1 MTNALALNSENTT
14 DVILNALTQSA
25 QVQDKNAAKDISSNA
40 NFNNV
45 LNNLNSKTKSAQSD
59 LEKTVLKSNTSS
71 INKEALNPKETSRK
85 AIKFQRE
92 NLEQKTD
99 VRQQNTTD
107 VNAKEDINAIQTQK
121 NETTKDTIK
130 VENNVSSDTNELEA
144 KTEIEENNNSSFPSP
159 SPVFSSKEDVQTEV
173 KDINEIEKVIS
184 QVEEL
189 LGSITLTQDIE
200 LDIDSDIV
208 SEIEDKISQI
218 TSLEE
223 INTTVEEITNFL
235 NNTDLNNQEK
245 DAILADL
252 KELQDLLA
260 NKNTEN
266 VDFEN
271 VLSELKTKLTD
282 TIKDTLFD
290 VTKQIKA
297 QDLAQ
302 SAEKLSTNLE
312 KLETILKEENKELF
326 KEIEKQIEDIS
337 QKLEKVENVVNDEKI
352 INNDDEIK
360 KINEKVE
367 ALISKLENKETVD
380 LKEVENIKDLFKT
393 ISNDIEKNIE
403 IDTKAQI
410 KTTQEVEIELDTET
424 KTIVSNNLEKLDEI
438 FADKE
443 ITKDETK
450 DLSEIL
456 DVFENL
462 ANEEIKLD
470 DEIKTEIKKVI
481 SELDKNIDTI
491 DVADIQKQSANIVS
505 QLKNL
510 IEEKD
515 ETTIN
520 TEEDIVLNTQNEVD
534 NSQKIDFEIKDQK
547 TINSTDQ
554 DLKPEVQETQELEK
568 EIEINLEESVDF
580 EVKLDETKITTKDVE
595 NLDKKSF
602 IQNTLQDMLIDID
615 YEAPSAQSS
624 TLTVSDELVKMAIDE
639 PTNLNIDTTFKGSV
653 VYDPASNNASVIKNI
668 NLAKTLQTPQNF
680 ELEQNNVLGQI
691 TDKIQQMKD
700 GSNAKMT
707 LVLRP
712 NDLGRLSIELST
724 NHLGLTTNILAQN
737 EDVRNYIEKNIDALK
752 QQLSEAGVN
761 VNTIQIKTAGQEG
774 SSTYEGNNHFAQ
786 QQNENNN
793 QQNQNQKQDTQQ
805 QKAKQEY
812 ITSLGGYDFQDVK
825 DFSSILNHTM
835 NYIN

>member
-99 VRQQNTTD
+99 VRQQKTTD

-380 LKEVENIKDLFKT
+380 LKEVENIRDLFKT

-462 ANEEIKLD
+462 AKEEIKLD

-547 TINSTDQ
+547 TITSTNQ
-554 DLKPEVQETQELEK
+554 DLKPEVQEAQELEK

-580 EVKLDETKITTKDVE
+580 EVKLNETKITTKDVE

-700 GSNAKMT
+700 GSNARMT

>member
-71 INKEALNPKETSRK
+71 INKEALNPKEASRK

-99 VRQQNTTD
+99 VRQQKTTD
-107 VNAKEDINAIQTQK
+107 VNVKEDINTIQTQK

-130 VENNVSSDTNELEA
+130 IENNVSSDTNELEA

-159 SPVFSSKEDVQTEV
+159 SPVFSSKEDAQTEV

-184 QVEEL
+184 QIEEL

-200 LDIDSDIV
+200 LNIDSDIV

-260 NKNTEN
+260 NKNIEN

-290 VTKQIKA
+290 ITKQIKA
-297 QDLAQ
+297 QDLTQ

-380 LKEVENIKDLFKT
+380 LKEIENIKDLFKT
-393 ISNDIEKNIE
+393 ISNNIEKNIE

-462 ANEEIKLD
+462 AKEEIKLD

-534 NSQKIDFEIKDQK
+534 NSQKINFEIKDQK
-547 TINSTDQ
+547 TIDSTNQ
-554 DLKPEVQETQELEK
+554 DLKPEIQETQELEK
-568 EIEINLEESVDF
+568 EIEINLEENVDF
-580 EVKLDETKITTKDVE
+580 EVKLDETKITTKNVE

-615 YEAPSAQSS
+615 YEAPSIQSS

-700 GSNAKMT
+700 GSNARMT

>member
-14 DVILNALTQSA
+14 DVILNALTQNV

-71 INKEALNPKETSRK
+71 INKEALNTKETARK

-92 NLEQKTD
+92 KLEQKTD
-99 VRQQNTTD
+99 VQKETNATEINKKETQN
-107 VNAKEDINAIQTQK
+107 IIQTQK
-121 NETTKDTIK
+121 SETIK
-130 VENNVSSDTNELEA
+130 NTINTEDNVSNDTNKLEA
-144 KTEIEENNNSSFPSP
+144 KTETEENNNSSFPSP
-159 SPVFSSKEDVQTEV
+159 SPVFSSKENVQTEV
-173 KDINEIEKVIS
+173 KDTTEIEKVIS

-200 LDIDSDIV
+200 LDIDSDLV

-266 VDFEN
+266 VDFEDI
-271 VLSELKTKLTD
+271 LSEVKTKLTD
-282 TIKDTLFD
+282 TIKETLFD
-290 VTKQIKA
+290 ITKQVKA

-302 SAEKLSTNLE
+302 NAEKLSTNLE

-326 KEIEKQIEDIS
+326 KEIKKEIENIS
-337 QKLEKVENVVNDEKI
+337 QKLEKVENIVNDEKI
-352 INNDDEIK
+352 VNNDNKIQE
-360 KINEKVE
+360 INEKVE
-367 ALISKLENKETVD
+367 TLISKLENKETVD

-393 ISNDIEKNIE
+393 ISDDIEKNVE
-403 IDTKAQI
+403 TDTKAQI
-410 KTTQEVEIELDTET
+410 ETTKEFEIEIDTET
-424 KTIVSNNLEKLDEI
+424 KTIILENLEKLDEI
-438 FADKE
+438 FADKK
-443 ITKDETK
+443 ITKEETK
-450 DLSEIL
+450 DLSEII

-462 ANEEIKLD
+462 AKEEIKLN

-481 SELDKNIDTI
+481 SELDKNVDTVDI
-491 DVADIQKQSANIVS
+491 TDIQKQSANIVS
-505 QLKNL
+505 QLRNFVQK
-510 IEEKD
+510 ED
-515 ETTIN
+515 ETTVE
-520 TEEDIVLNTQNEVD
+520 TEENNIVLNTQNEVD
-534 NSQKIDFEIKDQK
+534 NSQKTEFEIPKELN
-547 TINSTDQ
+547 INNEEF
-554 DLKPEVQETQELEK
+554 KPELQETQALEK

-602 IQNTLQDMLIDID
+602 IQNTLQEMLIDID

-653 VYDPASNNASVIKNI
+653 IYDPASNNASVIKNV

-700 GSNAKMT
+700 GSNPRMT

-774 SSTYEGNNHFAQ
+774 STTYEGNNHFAQ

-812 ITSLGGYDFQDVK
+812 VTSLGGYDFQDVK